1 MYFMINRKTLDIA
14 MAVLFITGVIC
25 AVVFGLI
32 PSALDGEAPDDSV
45 EPAVM
50 NENGRPPDKSILLST
65 RDMAAQIPV
74 R

>member
-1 MYFMINRKTLDIA
+1 MCFMINRKTLDIA

-50 NENGRPPDKSILLST
+50 NENGLRTKSILLST

>member
-1 MYFMINRKTLDIA
+1 MINRKTLDIA

-32 PSALDGEAPDDSV
+32 PSALDGEASDDSV

-50 NENGRPPDKSILLST
+50 NENRRPRTKSILLST

>member
-1 MYFMINRKTLDIA
+1 MINRKTLDIA

-50 NENGRPPDKSILLST
+50 NENGRPPDKINIVIDPGHGGC
-65 RDMAAQIPV
+65 R
-74 R
+74 

>member
-1 MYFMINRKTLDIA
+1 MINRKTLDIA

-50 NENGRPPDKSILLST
+50 NENGRPPASCRVRRL
-65 RDMAAQIPV
+65 RPPPAA
-74 R
+74 